1 MNSEKAVSVV
11 GERIRERRIELGLS
25 QEELAKSVG
34 YQTRFSQ
41 RATAKRE
48 ILAQE
53 KKAG

>member
-1 MNSEKAVSVV
+1 MLHKVVVQRKANGCVWRVV
-11 GERIRERRIELGLS
+11 LDNEAWIEMKL
-25 QEELAKSVG
+25 K
-34 YQTRFSQ
+34 TRFSQ

>member
-1 MNSEKAVSVV
+1 VSKNADEKIFWRVV
-11 GERIRERRIELGLS
+11 LDNEAWIEM
-25 QEELAKSVG
+25 KK
-34 YQTRFSQ
+34 TRFSQ